1 MICEVPYKC
10 DTLWSQKFLLS
21 ESRKY
26 HVISLHLRVMIE
38 QSNLQK
44 ILNDQSIIC
53 EVEIILTLLS
63 TQLEKKWKVC

>member
-21 ESRKY
+21 GSRKY
-26 HVISLHLRVMIE
+26 LAISLHLRAISMIE
-38 QSNLQK
+38 QSDLQK

-53 EVEIILTLLS
+53 EVEIILTPSS
-63 TQLEKKWKVC
+63 TQFEKK